1 MSKLTESI
9 AELCDNATSVV
20 NTVANAKDSG
30 ALYSLFKGT
39 RGLGDFRST
48 HAALWLAHGLDVPLA
63 KAGPQL
69 EALGP
74 NPRVFKNWLST
85 SAHTELGNLTT
96 EDLVAGVR
104 QLLQSDPVSYILLA
118 RSVTFLCIK

>member
-69 EALGP
+69 KHAVLIVAEDSVNIFIADLTAL
-74 NPRVFKNWLST
+74 
-85 SAHTELGNLTT
+85 
-96 EDLVAGVR
+96 
-104 QLLQSDPVSYILLA
+104 
-118 RSVTFLCIK
+118 